1 MKIFVIGTWKN
12 PYRFVRRDE
21 SVYSLTVVEFMTG
34 NFTQYGIEF
43 FWKRLK
49 KDDGNQKKETVQEQ
63 EWRGQERLPEIPRGS
78 GRGGH
83 LLRDVPTAVA
93 DQWCWSVGVSVG
105 GI

>member
-1 MKIFVIGTWKN
+1 MQFNSGGVYDWQFYT
-12 PYRFVRRDE
+12 VRDRD
-21 SVYSLTVVEFMTG
+21 
-34 NFTQYGIEF
+34 F

-93 DQWCWSVGVSVG
+93 DQWCWSLGVSVG

>member
-1 MKIFVIGTWKN
+1 MQFNSGGVYDWQFYT
-12 PYRFVRRDE
+12 VRDR
-21 SVYSLTVVEFMTG
+21 
-34 NFTQYGIEF
+34 NF

-49 KDDGNQKKETVQEQ
+49 KDDRNQKKETVQEQ

>member
-1 MKIFVIGTWKN
+1 MQFNSGGVYDWQFYT
-12 PYRFVRRDE
+12 VRDRD
-21 SVYSLTVVEFMTG
+21 
-34 NFTQYGIEF
+34 F

-49 KDDGNQKKETVQEQ
+49 KDDRNQKKETVQEQ

>member
-1 MKIFVIGTWKN
+1 MQFNSGGVYDWQFYT
-12 PYRFVRRDE
+12 VRDRH
-21 SVYSLTVVEFMTG
+21 
-34 NFTQYGIEF
+34 F
-43 FWKRLK
+43 FGKRLK
-49 KDDGNQKKETVQEQ
+49 KDDGNQKKKTVQEQ

>member
-1 MKIFVIGTWKN
+1 MQFNSGGVYDWQFYT
-12 PYRFVRRDE
+12 VRDRD
-21 SVYSLTVVEFMTG
+21 
-34 NFTQYGIEF
+34 F

-49 KDDGNQKKETVQEQ
+49 KDDRNQKKETIQEQ